1 MILNFTNPSEEVIYL
16 LCFSISTSFLLGKTL
31 CSLYNELMNSKEAA
45 EKKRLKH
52 FKP

>member
-1 MILNFTNPSEEVIYL
+1 MIIDFTNPSEDIIYL
-16 LCFSISTSFLLGKTL
+16 LCFSISSSFLLGKTL
-31 CSLYNELMNSKEAA
+31 CSLYNELMDYKEAE